1 MDRVVL
7 QGLATFRWAAWVWLV
22 TMLAVSRNDLARP
35 AVALAAATAAL
46 AMCAWATS
54 LLHARPTL
62 LLDRRVVL
70 VELAIGASLLFLDG
84 VVAEPNTLFTT
95 RQSLGSAFPFTGI
108 LGAGIAGGPIAGAV
122 AGVVLGVAR
131 LAAVVANGSSLSDA
145 GRALS
150 LLNTTVFYALTG
162 AVAGYLVRR
171 LMRDEEAIATA
182 NARAEMARTLHDGVL
197 QTLAFVER
205 RVDDPALAQLARDT
219 ERDLRE
225 YLAGATTSSTA
236 DPDLASAL
244 RRLGADCEHRFGTRV
259 NVVVADD
266 VAPPG
271 NSNVT
276 ALLGAVGEALNNV
289 GKHAGAKTVTI
300 YVEPQAGGLFCSVR
314 DDGRGFD
321 TTSTT
326 EGMGLRESIRARVA
340 SVGGTTTVRSWPG
353 DGTEVCLWLRA

>member
-1 MDRVVL
+1 ML

-22 TMLAVSRNDLARP
+22 TMLAVSRNNLARP
-35 AVALAAATAAL
+35 AVAIAAAAAAL

-54 LLHARPTL
+54 LLHARPGL

-70 VELAIGASLLFLDG
+70 VELAIGAGLLFLDG

-108 LGAGIAGGPIAGAV
+108 LSAGIAAGPIAGGI
-122 AGVVLGVAR
+122 AGVALGASR
-131 LAAVVANGSSLSDA
+131 LGAVVANGSSLSDA

-225 YLAGATTSSTA
+225 FLAGATTSPSS
-236 DPDLASAL
+236 DVDLANHL
-244 RRLGADCEHRFGTRV
+244 GRLAADCEHRFGTRV

-266 VAPPG
+266 VAAPAQAT
-271 NSNVT
+271 VI

-289 GKHAGAKTVTI
+289 GKHAAAKNVTI
-300 YVEPQAGGLFCSVR
+300 YVEPQDGELFCSVR

-321 TTSTT
+321 VAATR
-326 EGMGLRESIRARVA
+326 EGMGLRESIGARLA
-340 SVGGTTTVRSWPG
+340 AIGGRTTVRSWPG
-353 DGTEVCLWLRA
+353 DGTEVCMWLP